1 MDVNRLS
8 RQLDGVRRQMYQL
21 ILATVSAGST
31 NEHLDAA
38 LDKLTDDLEDLQ
50 VGERELGLHDNQINH
65 TEESLQVER
74 RRYQE
79 LFEFAPDAYLVTD
92 CSGVIQEANQVA
104 AALFQVDS
112 ERLTGLPLGALMG
125 GENRLAFHDELA
137 RIRFQ
142 PDLNQITGWE
152 FRMQPF
158 GVASTLDV
166 SLTVGILRD
175 EEQRPTTLRWI
186 IRDISPRK
194 SAERALTAERDF
206 AEKLIA
212 AAPAEVLVLDR
223 EGRIVRFNGYLCEL
237 SGYPPEELLG
247 RSWTELLVPPDEQG
261 TARAWFDSILA
272 GETDDLLGPL
282 RTKSGALRI
291 VKRSG
296 KVLTETD
303 GAVTRVLIVGVDV
316 TEAQAAQE
324 RALRAERLAAI
335 GEMVA
340 GLAHESRNALQR
352 GQACLEMLAKE
363 VSDRPRALDLIDRLQ
378 SAQDHLHHLY
388 EEVRHFAAP
397 ITLERRHCNLAAVW
411 REAWARLEL
420 QHKSRK
426 VAFREQANG
435 PDIHCLADPFRLE
448 QVFRNILDNAL
459 SACSDPVD
467 IAIHC
472 SMAEWADR
480 ETLEISIRDNGP
492 GLTPEQRQK
501 IFEPFF
507 TTKVRGTGLGLAIAK
522 RIVEAHGGRITASD
536 RPAPGAEIVI
546 ALPKA
551 PPEVAE
557 YKRSLKELP

>member
-1 MDVNRLS
+1 MDVNRVS
-8 RQLDGVRRQMYQL
+8 RQLDGVRRQIYNL
-21 ILATVSAGST
+21 ILSTLSGGSADA
-31 NEHLDAA
+31 HLAAA
-38 LDKLTDDLEDLQ
+38 LDKLTDDLEGIQ
-50 VGERELGLHDNQINH
+50 AGERKLGLRSDHINRI
-65 TEESLQVER
+65 EESLHVER

-92 CSGVIQEANQVA
+92 CSGVIQEVNQIA
-104 AALFQVDS
+104 AAFFQVDS
-112 ERLTGLPLGALMG
+112 ERLAGLPLGALLG
-125 GENRLAFHDELA
+125 QENRLAFHDELA

-142 PDLNQITGWE
+142 SDLNQITGWE
-152 FRMQPF
+152 LRMRPF
-158 GVASTLDV
+158 GAASAVDV
-166 SLTVGILRD
+166 SLTVGIVRD
-175 EEQRPTTLRWI
+175 EQQRPTMLRWI
-186 IRDISPRK
+186 VRDITPRK

-212 AAPAEVLVLDR
+212 TAPAEVLVLDR
-223 EGRIVRFNGYLCEL
+223 EGRIVRFNGYSCEL

-261 TARAWFDSILA
+261 TARAWFDSVLA
-272 GETDDLLGPL
+272 GETYDLLGPL
-282 RTKSGALRI
+282 RTKSGSFRI
-291 VKRSG
+291 VRRNG
-296 KVLTETD
+296 KALTETD
-303 GAVTRVLIVGVDV
+303 GAVTGVLIVGVDV
-316 TEAQAAQE
+316 TDVQAAQE
-324 RALRAERLAAI
+324 RALRAERLVAI

-363 VSDRPRALDLIDRLQ
+363 VSDRPRALDLIHRLQ
-378 SAQDHLHHLY
+378 NAQDHLHHLY

-397 ITLERRHCNLAAVW
+397 VTLERRPCNLAAVW

-420 QHKSRK
+420 QHKARK
-426 VAFREQANG
+426 VTLREQVNG
-435 PDIHCLADPFRLE
+435 ADVHCLADPFRLE
-448 QVFRNILDNAL
+448 QVFRIILDNAL
-459 SACSDPVD
+459 AACSDPVD

-472 SMAEWADR
+472 SMAEWAGR
-480 ETLEISIRDNGP
+480 ESLEISVRDNGP

-536 RPAPGAEIVI
+536 RPPPGAEIVV

-551 PPEVAE
+551 LA
-557 YKRSLKELP
+557 

>member
-1 MDVNRLS
+1 
-8 RQLDGVRRQMYQL
+8 
-21 ILATVSAGST
+21 
-31 NEHLDAA
+31 
-38 LDKLTDDLEDLQ
+38 
-50 VGERELGLHDNQINH
+50 
-65 TEESLQVER
+65 LQVER

-104 AALFQVDS
+104 AVLFQVDS
-112 ERLTGLPLGALMG
+112 ERLTGLPLGALIG

-158 GVASTLDV
+158 GAALAVDV

-175 EEQRPTTLRWI
+175 EEQRPTMLRWI
-186 IRDISPRK
+186 IRDITPRK
-194 SAERALTAERDF
+194 LAERALTAERDF

-212 AAPAEVLVLDR
+212 TAPAEVLVLDR
-223 EGRIVRFNGYLCEL
+223 EDRIVRFNAYLCEL
-237 SGYPPEELLG
+237 SGYSPEELLG
-247 RSWTELLVPPDEQG
+247 RYWLELLIPPDERSAAQ
-261 TARAWFDSILA
+261 AWLSGILA

-303 GAVTRVLIVGVDV
+303 GAVTGVLIVGVDV

-363 VSDRPRALDLIDRLQ
+363 VGDRPRALDLIDRLQ
-378 SAQDHLHHLY
+378 CAQDHLHHLY
-388 EEVRHFAAP
+388 EEVRYFAAP
-397 ITLERRHCNLAAVW
+397 ITLERRPCDLAAIW
-411 REAWARLEL
+411 REAWSRLEL

-426 VAFREQANG
+426 IAFRELVNG
-435 PDIHCLADPFRLE
+435 TDVHCLADPFRLE

-459 SACSDPVD
+459 AACQDPVD
-467 IAIHC
+467 IAIQC
-472 SMAEWADR
+472 STTDWAGR
-480 ETLEISIRDNGP
+480 ETLEISVRDNGP

-507 TTKVRGTGLGLAIAK
+507 TTKVRGTGLGLPIAK

-536 RPAPGAEIVI
+536 KPAPGAEIVI

-551 PPEVAE
+551 SPDVGDINVH
-557 YKRSLKELP
+557 